1 MNIIIYNKIKNNFLM
16 IFFVEVDFMQIV
28 EFEYDLSLR
37 KVIYFG

>member
-28 EFEYDLSLR
+28 EFEYDLSLF